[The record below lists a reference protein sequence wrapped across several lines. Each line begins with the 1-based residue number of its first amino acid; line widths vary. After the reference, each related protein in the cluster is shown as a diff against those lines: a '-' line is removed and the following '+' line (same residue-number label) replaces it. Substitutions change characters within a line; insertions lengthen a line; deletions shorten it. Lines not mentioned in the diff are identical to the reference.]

1 VGAGSHNSFAAL
13 RRLVQ
18 SRPPAE
24 RCDLCSKPLV
34 ADHAHVLELS
44 SRRLNCVCDACS
56 ILFSSPGAAR
66 FRRVPRRIRF
76 LEGFHITDAQWE
88 SLMLPINLAF
98 FYTSTA
104 AGKVVA
110 LYPSPAGPMESLLEL
125 SSWTELVAS
134 YPQLSEMEPDVEG
147 LLANRIREAH
157 QYYIAPIDHCFRLV
171 GLIRTHWRG
180 LSGGTEAWREI
191 GRFFEELKR
200 QSTGGSGA

>member
-1 VGAGSHNSFAAL
+1 
-13 RRLVQ
+13 
-18 SRPPAE
+18 
-24 RCDLCSKPLV
+24 
-34 ADHAHVLELS
+34 
-44 SRRLNCVCDACS
+44 
-56 ILFSSPGAAR
+56 
-66 FRRVPRRIRF
+66 
-76 LEGFHITDAQWE
+76 
-88 SLMLPINLAF
+88 MLPINLAF